1 MNPEWRNRAPR
12 GDVHEIGGDRRGC
25 RGSARA
31 APLQHHPP
39 DKIALCHNRVVD
51 ALDRGSRGPTRNHA
65 GMNTLLQS
73 FLRQPCDAK
82 QLDPIAE
89 LFGEIDVEPRYV
101 ADTLRVD
108 ALKVDRA
115 AKADACEDRELVCGV
130 NAVDV
135 KARIGFRV
143 AELLR
148 FGQHFGELVRAL
160 AHRRQNVVAGSVQNT
175 IDALQTIAG
184 ETLAQT
190 LDYWDPAGDRGFERK
205 ECALFLRPYGELRP
219 LVGHQRL
226 VGCDHVLAVNDRGFD
241 DLAGDPVSAADQ
253 LDDDIDLGIGGHRH
267 RVLVPAHR
275 RQISATITAAVTRR
289 YRDDDE
295 PAAGTLGQQLGLAIE
310 QLQDAGADCAET
322 SDSELQ
328 RRFHNDDPTAVCK
341 TQEPPPPAPPPSLCS
356 AAA

>member
-1 MNPEWRNRAPR
+1 MNPEGRNRAPR

-39 DKIALCHNRVVD
+39 DKIALCHDRVVD
-51 ALDRGSRGPTRNHA
+51 ALDRGNRGPTRNHA

-226 VGCDHVLAVNDRGFD
+226 VGCDHVLAVSYRSFD
-241 DLAGDPVSAADQ
+241 DFAGDPVSAADQ
-253 LDDDIDLGIGGHRH
+253 LDDDK
-267 RVLVPAHR
+267 
-275 RQISATITAAVTRR
+275 
-289 YRDDDE
+289 